1 MKKVVLVLGLITMGL
16 SSCKKEVDA
25 NSSTSSSNG
34 GSSTGCVDCDEIIS
48 FSTFNIA
55 GAGSFGNYVSIN
67 QCTGVQVNGSWS
79 TDSGDSQPS
88 VGQCWE

>member
-1 MKKVVLVLGLITMGL
+1 MKKVVLVLGLITMAL

-25 NSSTSSSNG
+25 NSSTSSS
-34 GSSTGCVDCDEIIS
+34 SVISTPCVDCDEIIS

-79 TDSGDSQPS
+79 TSSGYSQPY